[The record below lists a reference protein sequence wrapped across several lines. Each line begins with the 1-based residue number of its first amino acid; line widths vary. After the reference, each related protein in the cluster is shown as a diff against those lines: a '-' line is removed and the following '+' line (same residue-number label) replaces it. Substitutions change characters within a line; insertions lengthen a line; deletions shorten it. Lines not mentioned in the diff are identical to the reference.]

1 MDFHK
6 LSAFAL
12 ARGIKAREYTSEQ
25 VLDHFLERTRRY
37 NPALNAVVVLKE
49 EQAREQAR
57 TADKAAEDGRDLG
70 PLHGVPMTIK
80 ETWELEGWPTTA
92 GHKGYQDHVSPRT
105 AVAVQ
110 RLLDAGAI
118 IFGKT
123 NVPEFAGDLQSFNEI
138 YGTTNNP
145 WNTDLTPG
153 GSSGGAAAAL
163 AAGLTPLELGSDI
176 GGSIRTPAAF
186 CGIYGLKTTSGL
198 VPMRGHVPGTPGS
211 VAKRDMGV
219 GGPLA
224 RHLDDLEAELD
235 LLSGPD
241 DDMAPWQVNLPP
253 ASKKPL
259 EEYRFA
265 TWLNDDWAPV
275 DNEVLSGLVG
285 FCDQLKSLGAR
296 LEDAQPEGLTL
307 EKSHRLY
314 YHLLGGVMSQG
325 LPPKVRDRLA
335 KLAGEEGDDYSHRFA
350 RGALQSHGEWL
361 QKDEERAQLQRTWAR
376 FFEDH
381 DLMICPVTNTLPF
394 PHDQETSAMAR
405 TLTINGKEE
414 PYLDVTVWAG
424 VAMVVGLPAI
434 SFPVGFGD
442 DGLPRAVQIIGPA
455 WSEKTLIEVA
465 RQAQARLFPEGLPWP
480 QLKESQDPI

>member
-6 LSAFAL
+6 LPAFEL

-25 VLDHFLERTRRY
+25 VLEHFIDRVQRL
-37 NPALNAVVVLKE
+37 NPALNAVVVLRE
-49 EQAREQAR
+49 EQARQQAR
-57 TADKAAEDGRDLG
+57 AADQAAREGRDLG

-80 ETWELEGWPTTA
+80 ETFEIEGWPTTA
-92 GHKGYQDHVSPRT
+92 GHKGYQHHVSPRT

-118 IFGKT
+118 VFGKT
-123 NVPEFAGDLQSFNEI
+123 NVPEFAGDLQSFNDI
-138 YGTTNNP
+138 YGTSNNP
-145 WNTDLTPG
+145 WNTALTPG

-186 CGIYGLKTTSGL
+186 CGIYGLKTTAGL
-198 VPMRGHVPGTPGS
+198 IPMRGHVPGAPGS

-235 LLSGPD
+235 LLAGPD

-253 ASKKPL
+253 ATSKTL
-259 EEYRFA
+259 QQYRFA

-275 DNEVLSGLVG
+275 DNEVLNGLVG
-285 FCDQLKSLGAR
+285 LCDDLKSLGAF
-296 LEDAQPEGLTL
+296 LEDAHPQGLTL
-307 EKSHRLY
+307 EQSHRLY
-314 YHLLGGVMSQG
+314 YHLLGGAMSQG
-325 LPPKVRDRLA
+325 LPQKVRERLA
-335 KLAGEEGDDYSHRFA
+335 IKADEEGDEYTHRFA

-361 QKDEERAQLQRTWAR
+361 QKDEERAQLKRTWAS
-376 FFEDH
+376 FFEDY
-381 DLMICPVTNTLPF
+381 DLLICPVTNTLPF
-394 PHDQETSAMAR
+394 PHKQDTSAMQR
-405 TLTINGKEE
+405 TLTISGREE

-434 SFPVGFGD
+434 SFPVGFGP

-455 WSEKTLIEVA
+455 WSEKTLIQVA
-465 RQAQARLFPEGLPWP
+465 RQIQARCFPDGLPWP
-480 QLKESQDPI
+480 ANA

>member
-1 MDFHK
+1 MNFHE
-6 LSAFAL
+6 LPAIEL

-49 EQAREQAR
+49 DQAREQAR
-57 TADKAAEDGRDLG
+57 AADRAAGEGRDLG

-80 ETWELEGWPTTA
+80 ETFEIEGWPTTA
-92 GHKGYQDHVSPRT
+92 GHRGYKDHISPRT

-110 RLLDAGAI
+110 RLIDAGAI

-138 YGTTNNP
+138 YGTSNNP
-145 WNTDLTPG
+145 WNLALTPG

-186 CGIYGLKTTSGL
+186 CGIYGLKTTAGL
-198 VPMRGHVPGTPGS
+198 IPMRGHVPAAPGS
-211 VAKRDMGV
+211 VGKRDMGV

-235 LLSGPD
+235 LLAGPD

-253 ASKKPL
+253 ASTKPL
-259 EEYRFA
+259 KDYRFA

-275 DNEVLSGLVG
+275 DSEVLAGLST
-285 FCDQLKSLGAR
+285 FCDDLKTAGAT
-296 LEDAQPEGLTL
+296 LTDARPEGLTL

-314 YHLLGGVMSQG
+314 YHLLSGVMSAG
-325 LPPKVRDRLA
+325 LPDKVRARLA
-335 KLAGEEGDDYSHRFA
+335 QIAAGDGDDYSHRFA

-376 FFEDH
+376 FFREY
-381 DLMICPVTNTLPF
+381 DLLICPVTNTLPF
-394 PHDQETSAMAR
+394 PHDQDVPATTR
-405 TLTINGKEE
+405 TLTINGRQE

-465 RQAQARLFPEGLPWP
+465 RQVQARRFPDGLPWP
-480 QLKESQDPI
+480 VLRSD